1 MPKDG
6 KDKIEIIIKNPLSNT
21 NLMFCDCNKLTS
33 LNLSNINTNNVQD
46 MSRMFYNCSSL
57 ISLNLS
63 NFNTINVND
72 MNNMFSGCSSL
83 TSLNTRDKRLLKE
96 WIH

>member
-1 MPKDG
+1 MKNYIEIYLNNKKIDFCYKYKFPKDG
-6 KDKIEIIIKNPLSNT
+6 KYKIEIIIKNPLLNT
-21 NLMFCDCNKLTS
+21 NYMFYNLKKLSS
-33 LNLSNINTNNVQD
+33 LNLSIFNTNND
-46 MSRMFYNCSSL
+46 K
-57 ISLNLS
+57 
-63 NFNTINVND
+63 D

>member
-1 MPKDG
+1 MFYNLK
-6 KDKIEIIIKNPLSNT
+6 KLS
-21 NLMFCDCNKLTS
+21 S
-33 LNLSNINTNNVQD
+33 LNLSIFNTNND
-46 MSRMFYNCSSL
+46 K
-57 ISLNLS
+57 
-63 NFNTINVND
+63 D